1 MSLGR
6 PFRALWTSSASSN
19 LADGVA
25 FISMPLLAVSL
36 TDDPR
41 LVAGLATTY
50 ALVRL
55 LVALPI
61 GVWVDRVD
69 RRTLLIGANL
79 IRGLAVLA
87 LAVSVQLD
95 LATLPLL
102 YAAFAVVGTLESA
115 ADNAS
120 VSLLPGVVPVTQLDR
135 ANGRIS
141 AAQLI
146 ADEFAGPPLGG
157 LLFAALAAAPL
168 YLMGGLWAAAGILA
182 LALPIRRL
190 GGSSPDLTL
199 RQPIFREAI
208 EGARWL
214 AGNRAVGGLA
224 LIGALAS
231 VGYMLPF
238 SILVLFAGQ
247 RLALDALGYG
257 VILAVSA
264 LGGLVGSFSTARVV
278 GTMGYRRTIIASLV
292 TGAAA
297 LFALSIATNGVV
309 AAVFLAVYILHAVV
323 WGICATS
330 LRQRL
335 VPDALRGRVNAASRV
350 LSLLGLALGSAL
362 GGLLAVVG
370 LALPIAVGGGVFVC
384 CAVLAVIVLPRDPA
398 PDHPMPVRPG
408 DNRSRPV
415 QWCSFRG
422 LIVGLTT
429 QRTTVRWSVRTVQ
442 SSSQKDTSHDGSR
455 PVCLA

>member
-25 FISMPLLAVSL
+25 FISMPLLAAAL

-41 LVAGLATTY
+41 LVAGLATSY

-61 GVWVDRVD
+61 GVWVDRID
-69 RRTLLIGANL
+69 RRTMLIVANL
-79 IRGLAVLA
+79 IRGLAVIA

-95 LATLPLL
+95 VGSLPLL
-102 YAAFAVVGTLESA
+102 CAAFAMVGTLESA

-120 VSLLPGVVPVTQLDR
+120 VSLLPGVVPDQHLDR

-157 LLFAALAAAPL
+157 LLFAVAAATPL
-168 YLMGGLWAAAGILA
+168 YFMGGLWAAAGLLA

-190 GGSSPDLTL
+190 GASTGIGLGP
-199 RQPIFREAI
+199 RQPALREAMQGI
-208 EGARWL
+208 RWL
-214 AGNRAVGGLA
+214 AGNRTVGGLA

-238 SILVLFAGQ
+238 SILVLFAEQ
-247 RLALDALGYG
+247 NLALDAFGYG

-264 LGGLVGSFSTARVV
+264 LGGLVGSFATARVT
-278 GTMGYRRTIIASLV
+278 GLFGYRWTIVVSLL
-292 TGAAA
+292 TGAVA
-297 LFALSIATNGVV
+297 LFALSATTNGVV
-309 AAVFLAVYILHAVV
+309 AAVLLAVYILHAVV

-335 VPDALRGRVNAASRV
+335 VPDTLRGRVNAASRV
-350 LSLLGLALGSAL
+350 LSLLGLAIGSAL
-362 GGLLAVVG
+362 GGLLAVTS
-370 LALPIAVGGGVFVC
+370 LPLSIVVGGAVFVC
-384 CAVLAVIVLPRDPA
+384 CAVLAALVIPRHPHAVPTNSISVDPA
-398 PDHPMPVRPG
+398 VRGEADLLEHP
-408 DNRSRPV
+408 
-415 QWCSFRG
+415 
-422 LIVGLTT
+422 
-429 QRTTVRWSVRTVQ
+429 
-442 SSSQKDTSHDGSR
+442 K
-455 PVCLA
+455 

>member
-1 MSLGR
+1 MSLGL
-6 PFRALWTSSASSN
+6 PFRALWTSSVSSN

-25 FISMPLLAVSL
+25 FISMPLLAASL

-79 IRGLAVLA
+79 IRGLVVIA
-87 LAVSVQLD
+87 LAVCVHLE
-95 LATLPLL
+95 LGNLPLL
-102 YAAFAVVGTLESA
+102 YAVFAVVGTLESA

-120 VSLLPGVVPVTQLDR
+120 VSLLPGVVPVEQLDR

-141 AAQLI
+141 AAQLV

-157 LLFAALAAAPL
+157 LLFAVAAAAPL
-168 YLMGGLWAAAGILA
+168 YLMGGLWAAAGLLA
-182 LALPIRRL
+182 LALPVHGLEVHGLEVRSGSSLIRR
-190 GGSSPDLTL
+190 
-199 RQPIFREAI
+199 QPAVHEAMQ
-208 EGARWL
+208 GARWL
-214 AGNRAVGGLA
+214 AGNRTVGGLA

-238 SILVLFAGQ
+238 SILVLFAAE
-247 RLALDALGYG
+247 RLHLDGLGYG

-264 LGGLVGSFSTARVV
+264 LGGLVASFATPRAIGRI
-278 GTMGYRRTIIASLV
+278 GYRGTIIASLV
-292 TGAAA
+292 TGAVS
-297 LFALSIATNGVV
+297 LFALSISTSGAI
-309 AAVFLAVYILHAVV
+309 AAAILAVYILHAVA

-335 VPDALRGRVNAASRV
+335 VPDDLRGRVNAASRV

-362 GGLLAVVG
+362 GGLLAVVS
-370 LALPIAVGGGVFVC
+370 LPLSIAVGGGVFVC
-384 CAVLAVIVLPRDPA
+384 CAVLAAIVIP
-398 PDHPMPVRPG
+398 
-408 DNRSRPV
+408 
-415 QWCSFRG
+415 
-422 LIVGLTT
+422 
-429 QRTTVRWSVRTVQ
+429 
-442 SSSQKDTSHDGSR
+442 HDGKHN
-455 PVCLA
+455 

>member
-1 MSLGR
+1 MSLGL

-25 FISMPLLAVSL
+25 FISMPLLAASL

-79 IRGLAVLA
+79 IRGLVVIGLA
-87 LAVSVQLD
+87 IFVHLE

-102 YAAFAVVGTLESA
+102 YAVLAVVGTLESA

-120 VSLLPGVVPVTQLDR
+120 VSLLPGVVSVEQLDR

-141 AAQLI
+141 AAQLV

-157 LLFAALAAAPL
+157 LLFAVAAAVPL
-168 YLMGGLWAAAGILA
+168 YLMGGLWAAAGLLA
-182 LALPIRRL
+182 LALPVRTLGVRRL
-190 GGSSPDLTL
+190 GVRRLGVRGLGVRSGSALIR
-199 RQPIFREAI
+199 RQPAVREAMQ
-208 EGARWL
+208 GARWL
-214 AGNRAVGGLA
+214 AGNRTVGGLA

-231 VGYMLPF
+231 VGYMLSF
-238 SILVLFAGQ
+238 SILVLFAAE
-247 RLALDALGYG
+247 RLHLDGLGYG

-264 LGGLVGSFSTARVV
+264 LGGLVASFATPRATGRI
-278 GTMGYRRTIIASLV
+278 GYRGTIVASLV
-292 TGAAA
+292 TGAVS
-297 LFALSIATNGVV
+297 LLALSISTSGAI
-309 AAVFLAVYILHAVV
+309 AAALLAVYILHAVA

-335 VPDALRGRVNAASRV
+335 VPDDLRGRVNAASRV

-362 GGLLAVVG
+362 GGLLAVVS
-370 LALPIAVGGGVFVC
+370 LPLSIAVGGGVFVC
-384 CAVLAVIVLPRDPA
+384 CAVLAAIVIP
-398 PDHPMPVRPG
+398 
-408 DNRSRPV
+408 NE
-415 QWCSFRG
+415 CE
-422 LIVGLTT
+422 
-429 QRTTVRWSVRTVQ
+429 
-442 SSSQKDTSHDGSR
+442 HD
-455 PVCLA
+455 